1 MPEHSLT
8 PTIRERLEEIRKAN
22 NLMSTMLPLADMVR
36 CIWHA
41 WSQEDAAEML
51 AECIEAF
58 EALAQ
63 DHDLKK
69 AAKFARMLNNH
80 SFGILTAWKHRI
92 STGPL
97 EGGEHESQA
106 HQAHRLR
113 LQEL

>member
-1 MPEHSLT
+1 
-8 PTIRERLEEIRKAN
+8 
-22 NLMSTMLPLADMVR
+22 MSTMLPLADMVR

-63 DHDLKK
+63 DHDLEK

-80 SFGILTAWKHRI
+80 SFGILTAWKHR
-92 STGPL
+92 
-97 EGGEHESQA
+97 
-106 HQAHRLR
+106 
-113 LQEL
+113 